1 MFLLLIWCICKYRF
15 DGQDKIFIY
24 SLLMFLI
31 AYMILMIGSLL
42 FLITY
47 NTISAIHLESFI
59 QRYVFP
65 FSYLVIWL
73 IELMLLFE
81 MQLMKVRIE
90 TNEPVSYCQKV
101 KFWKMI
107 RFLTIFV
114 KVLMS
119 LLHIYFNYSIKN

>member
-1 MFLLLIWCICKYRF
+1 MVSSSSSEIETVFDITEAIVNVTCFVIMFLLLIWCICKYRF

-47 NTISAIHLESFI
+47 NTISTIHLESFI

-90 TNEPVSYCQKV
+90 TIEA
-101 KFWKMI
+101 
-107 RFLTIFV
+107 
-114 KVLMS
+114 VLYYKK
-119 LLHIYFNYSIKN
+119 L